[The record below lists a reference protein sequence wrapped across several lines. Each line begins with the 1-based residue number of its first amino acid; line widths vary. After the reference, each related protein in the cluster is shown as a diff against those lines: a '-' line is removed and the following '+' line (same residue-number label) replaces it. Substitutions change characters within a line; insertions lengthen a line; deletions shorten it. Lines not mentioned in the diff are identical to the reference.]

1 MTLSASQTAGQSLIL
16 CVEDE
21 PNLRADI
28 VEELCAAGHDAIAA
42 SNGHEALA
50 CVRSTRPDMVLCDIT
65 MPGMD
70 GLELLA
76 HMRAPDKDLAD
87 IPVVFL
93 TARDTREDLLEG
105 KRSGAED
112 YLFKPVDFELMLASV
127 DARLAHAR
135 RRAAR
140 DAHEDNARGL
150 DGLHGDQIKL
160 ALLDRL
166 SIGVLLVDPDGQI
179 AFSNDQARALSAR
192 TGAFS
197 LDDRLRMASTNLT
210 AQLRKIISSVA
221 HAAARNDDI
230 MRGMTVPCMT
240 GAATELSLICVPVEP
255 GTRQSGVAV
264 FVSDPSHP
272 VTCPSDALTCLFG
285 LTPTEAQVTQAL
297 VGGRQRA
304 EVARDLGISQTTV
317 AFHLR
322 NIFEKTGTNRQAE
335 LLGRVMRAFAAIG

>member
-1 MTLSASQTAGQSLIL
+1 MTFPARQTAKKSLIL

-21 PNLRADI
+21 PNLRADV

-42 SNGHEALA
+42 SDGHEALA
-50 CVRSTRPDMVLCDIT
+50 CLRSVRPDMVLCDIT
-65 MPGMD
+65 MPRMD

-76 HMRAPDKDLAD
+76 HMRAPERDLAD
-87 IPVVFL
+87 IPIIFL

-112 YLFKPVDFELMLASV
+112 YLVKPVDFELMLASV

-135 RRAAR
+135 RRSAR
-140 DAHEDNARGL
+140 DAYEDNAHGL
-150 DGLHGDQIKL
+150 DGIHGDQIKL

-166 SIGVLLVDPDGQI
+166 SIAVLLVDPDGQI
-179 AFSNDQARALSAR
+179 VFANDQARALSAR

-210 AQLRKIISSVA
+210 AQLREIITTVA
-221 HAAARNDDI
+221 QAAARSDDL
-230 MRGMTVPCMT
+230 MRGMTVPCLT
-240 GAATELSLICVPVEP
+240 GEVTELSLICLPVEA
-255 GTRQSGVAV
+255 GMRQPGVAV
-264 FVSDPSHP
+264 FISDPSHP
-272 VTCPSDALTCLFG
+272 VACPPDALTCLFG

-297 VGGRQRA
+297 VRGRQRA
-304 EVARDLGISQTTV
+304 EVAHDLGISQTTV